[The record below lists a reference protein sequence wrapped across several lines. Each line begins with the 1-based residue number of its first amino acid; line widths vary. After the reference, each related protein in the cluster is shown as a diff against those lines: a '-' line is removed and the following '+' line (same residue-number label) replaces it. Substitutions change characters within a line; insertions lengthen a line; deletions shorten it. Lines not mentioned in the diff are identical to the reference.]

1 MEDKPIE
8 CCDCGETFVW
18 TMKDQEFYK
27 KNDFQPPKRCKPCRE
42 RKKAERAKHKPQ
54 KTGRR

>member
-18 TMKDQEFYK
+18 TMKDQEFYASK
-27 KNDFQPPKRCKPCRE
+27 GFTQPKRCKACRQK
-42 RKKAERAKHKPQ
+42 KKAAMAQREKP
-54 KTGRR
+54 GRQ